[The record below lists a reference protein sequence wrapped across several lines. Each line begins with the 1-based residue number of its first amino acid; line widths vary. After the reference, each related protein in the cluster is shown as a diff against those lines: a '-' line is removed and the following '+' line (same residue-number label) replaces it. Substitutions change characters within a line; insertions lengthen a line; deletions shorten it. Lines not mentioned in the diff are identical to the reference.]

1 MPFLFRFETL
11 LGLRQSLEELAQQN
25 LAREL
30 AVLAGQQRR
39 LEELRL
45 LRRSLIAE
53 FEEKKHRL
61 LAAPLFSFYMEAI
74 SVREQEIAAGRLL
87 VQDQQQMVQ
96 QKRLELTERV
106 RERKVLEK
114 TREKDRQRFI
124 REQLHKEQM
133 EADEQMVLR
142 FGRQG
147 NLQ

>member
-11 LGLRQSLEELAQQN
+11 LGLRQSLEELAQQK

-30 AVLAGQQRR
+30 AILADRQRR

-45 LRRSLIAE
+45 QRQSLIAE

-74 SVREQEIAAGRLL
+74 GVREQEIAACRFL
-87 VQDQQQMVQ
+87 VQDQQQAVQ
-96 QKRLELTERV
+96 QKRQELTERV
-106 RERKVLEK
+106 KERKVLEK
-114 TREKDRQRFI
+114 TREKDRQRFV